1 MVIQKQ
7 MTTIHIQKNKITFK
21 IGRYIITDKNNLTM
35 GLDITVYKILKERPK
50 KDNDGFELDYFKLID
65 DEGNYKNSFPE
76 WTKQY
81 EHIVTEKWYDW
92 DKYKE
97 ETGIDINQMDWHG
110 ESYGKDGCFMTVA
123 PKDKEYPEYHEGD
136 NWDEYQKK
144 LNEVQIKIDL
154 TKVPLKEKEI
164 KVLYREEV
172 GYQRKGLNSQF
183 YKDYQDGKIGY
194 YVWNKK
200 ELQRYKKD
208 YCDKAYEY
216 IYPSG
221 EKSGQIIHPKLD
233 FQRNIIDT
241 FIEGE
246 CVTTFSW

>member
-1 MVIQKQ
+1 
-7 MTTIHIQKNKITFK
+7 
-21 IGRYIITDKNNLTM
+21 M
-35 GLDITVYKILKERPK
+35 GLDITVYKILKEKPK
-50 KDNDGFELDYFKLID
+50 SNKKDFEHNYFSLIDNDG
-65 DEGNYKNSFPE
+65 NYLNNFPE

-81 EHIVTEKWYDW
+81 EHTVTEKWYDW

-110 ESYGKDGCFMTVA
+110 ESYGEDGCFMTVA

-144 LNEVQIKIDL
+144 LDEVQIKIDL

-164 KVLYREEV
+164 RVLYREEV

-183 YKDYQDGKIGY
+183 YQDYKDGKIGY
-194 YVWNKK
+194 FVWNLK
-200 ELQRYKKD
+200 ELKRYKKD
-208 YCDKAYEY
+208 YCDKAYRY
-216 IYPSG
+216 KYPNG
-221 EKSGQIIHPKLD
+221 QLADFMVYEKRD
-233 FQRNIIDT
+233 FQNNIINK

-246 CVTTFSW
+246 CCVTFDW